1 MQNPHHLQ
9 TRRGFT
15 LIELLIVMS
24 IVGLLLT
31 LAVPR
36 YFHSIDTARET
47 VSAANLV
54 TLRDAID
61 KFFQDTASYPESLEE
76 LVEKRYLRALP
87 LDPLTRSATTWVIV
101 APPESVSGRVYDVRT
116 ATGSDHSTAT
126 AATAATAAPG
136 QQR

>member
-1 MQNPHHLQ
+1 MQTSHYPQ
-9 TRRGFT
+9 ARRGFT

-61 KFFQDTASYPESLEE
+61 KFFQDTASYPDSLEE
-76 LVEKRYLRALP
+76 LVEKRYLRAIP
-87 LDPLTRSATTWVIV
+87 LDPLTRSAATWVIV
-101 APPESVSGRVYDVRT
+101 APPDATAGRVYDVRG
-116 ATGSDHSTAT
+116 ASGSDRT
-126 AATAATAAPG
+126 AATV